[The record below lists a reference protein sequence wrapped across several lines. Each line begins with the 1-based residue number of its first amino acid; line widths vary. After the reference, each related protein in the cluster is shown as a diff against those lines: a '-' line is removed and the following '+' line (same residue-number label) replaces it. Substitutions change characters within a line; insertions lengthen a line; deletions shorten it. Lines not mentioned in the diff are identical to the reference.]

1 MDDQKDRL
9 GDKIH
14 DLEKARE
21 DQWARE
27 QDRVLLEK
35 IRARQQ
41 TPALYCPSCGTQLVS
56 QADSKSPV
64 MACPNG
70 HGAWVEGD
78 AFKDLRN
85 SNR

>member
-1 MDDQKDRL
+1 MDDQKDRF

-27 QDRVLLEK
+27 QDRVLRER
-35 IRARQQ
+35 IRTRQ
-41 TPALYCPSCGTQLVS
+41 PAALRCPRCEAQLVS
-56 QADSKSPV
+56 QARGKSHV

-70 HGAWVEGD
+70 HGAWLEGAALGRLD
-78 AFKDLRN
+78 ESTK
-85 SNR
+85 

>member
-1 MDDQKDRL
+1 MDDQKDRF

-35 IRARQQ
+35 MRGRQH
-41 TPALYCPSCGTQLVS
+41 PVLLCPRCEAQLVS
-56 QADSKSPV
+56 QAGGELTM

-70 HGAWVEGD
+70 HGAWLE
-78 AFKDLRN
+78 AAALQQLSESKK
-85 SNR
+85 